1 MILRSQIM
9 HSPVETPLSAP
20 ALTGWRIPVAIIGG
34 SLLMALSGQIQIP
47 FWPVPMTMQVCATF
61 LLAGLAGGRLAAAMV
76 VAFLAEAAV
85 GLPVLAGGSG
95 GLAPLV
101 GPTGGYL
108 VGFVV
113 AAFLAGEWIRRRPGG
128 LVATAVP
135 MLVGLGVIY
144 FFGGL
149 WLAQFTGWAAVIS
162 AGVAPFLL
170 GDALKVLLAAS
181 VAVALRRLRRAA

>member
-1 MILRSQIM
+1 MKS
-9 HSPVETPLSAP
+9 SVEAPLSAP
-20 ALTGWRIPVAIIGG
+20 VLAGWRIPAAVIGG

-76 VAFLAEAAV
+76 AAFLAEAAI

-95 GLAPLV
+95 GVAPLV

-108 VGFVV
+108 LGFVV

-135 MLVGLGVIY
+135 MLAGLGVIY
-144 FFGGL
+144 LLGCL
-149 WLAQFTGWAAVIS
+149 WLAQFTGWAAVIP
-162 AGVAPFLL
+162 AGVAPFLI
-170 GDALKVLLAAS
+170 GDVLKVLLAAAMT
-181 VAVALRRLRRAA
+181 VTLRRIRRAA

>member
-1 MILRSQIM
+1 MS
-9 HSPVETPLSAP
+9 SPVEASSSAP
-20 ALTGWRIPVAIIGG
+20 ALAGWRIPAAIIGG

-61 LLAGLAGGRLAAAMV
+61 VLAGLAGGRLAAAMV
-76 VAFLAEAAV
+76 AAFLAEAAI

-95 GLAPLV
+95 GIAPLV

-108 VGFVV
+108 LGFAV

-128 LVATAVP
+128 LIATALP
-135 MLVGLGVIY
+135 MLAGLAVIY
-144 FFGGL
+144 ALGCLG
-149 WLAQFTGWAAVIS
+149 LAQFTGWSAVIA

-170 GDALKVLLAAS
+170 GDALKVLLAAA
-181 VAVALRRLRRAA
+181 VTVALRRVRRAA

>member
-1 MILRSQIM
+1 M
-9 HSPVETPLSAP
+9 HSPFETPVSTPVLA
-20 ALTGWRIPVAIIGG
+20 GWRIPAAIIGG
-34 SLLMALSGQIQIP
+34 SLLMALSAQITIP

-76 VAFLAEAAV
+76 VAYLVEATI

-95 GLAPLV
+95 GIAPLV

-108 VGFVV
+108 AGFAV

-128 LVATAVP
+128 LVGTVVP
-135 MLVGLGVIY
+135 MLAGLGVIY
-144 FFGGL
+144 ALGCL
-149 WLAQFTGWAAVIS
+149 WLAQFTGWSAVIA

-170 GDALKVLLAAS
+170 GDALKVLLAAA
-181 VAVALRRLRRAA
+181 VTVALRRLRRAA

>member
-1 MILRSQIM
+1 M
-9 HSPVETPLSAP
+9 HSPVETPLSAL
-20 ALTGWRIPVAIIGG
+20 AQTGWRIPAAIIGG
-34 SLLMALSGQIQIP
+34 SLLMAFSGQIQIP

-76 VAFLAEAAV
+76 ATFLAEAAV

-95 GLAPLV
+95 GLAPLM

-113 AAFLAGEWIRRRPGG
+113 AAFLAGEWIRRRPRGMI
-128 LVATAVP
+128 ATAVP
-135 MLVGLGVIY
+135 MLAGLAVVYLLGC
-144 FFGGL
+144 L

-170 GDALKVLLAAS
+170 GDALKVLLAAA
-181 VAVALRRLRRAA
+181 VTVALRRVRRAA

>member
-1 MILRSQIM
+1 MS
-9 HSPVETPLSAP
+9 SPVEASSSAP
-20 ALTGWRIPVAIIGG
+20 VLAGWRVPAAIIGG
-34 SLLMALSGQIQIP
+34 SLLMALSGQTQIP

-76 VAFLAEAAV
+76 AAFLAEAAV

-108 VGFVV
+108 LGFVV

-128 LVATAVP
+128 MVATAVP
-135 MLVGLGVIY
+135 MLAGLGVIY
-144 FFGGL
+144 LLGCL
-149 WLAQFTGWAAVIS
+149 WLAQFTGWSAVIP

-170 GDALKVLLAAS
+170 GDALKVLLAAA
-181 VAVALRRLRRAA
+181 VTVALRRIRRAA

>member
-1 MILRSQIM
+1 M
-9 HSPVETPLSAP
+9 HSPTEAPVSAP
-20 ALTGWRIPVAIIGG
+20 ILAGWRIPAAVIGG

-76 VAFLAEAAV
+76 ATFLAEAAI

-95 GLAPLV
+95 GIAPLV

-108 VGFVV
+108 LGFAV
-113 AAFLAGEWIRRRPGG
+113 AAFLAGEWIRHRPGG
-128 LVATAVP
+128 LAGTVVP
-135 MLVGLGVIY
+135 MLAGLAVIY
-144 FFGGL
+144 VLGAL
-149 WLAQFTGWAAVIS
+149 WLAQFTGWAAVIP

-170 GDALKVLLAAS
+170 GDALKVLLAAA
-181 VAVALRRLRRAA
+181 VTVALRRLRRAA

>member
-1 MILRSQIM
+1 M
-9 HSPVETPLSAP
+9 HSPVEAPLSTP
-20 ALTGWRIPVAIIGG
+20 VLTGWRVPAAIIGG
-34 SLLMALSGQIQIP
+34 TLLLALSAQIQIP
-47 FWPVPMTMQVCATF
+47 FWPVPMTMHVCATF

-76 VAFLAEAAV
+76 VAYMAEAAI

-95 GLAPLV
+95 GVATLV

-135 MLVGLGVIY
+135 MLAGLAVVYVLGC
-144 FFGGL
+144 L
-149 WLAQFTGWAAVIS
+149 WLAQFIGWAAVIS
-162 AGVAPFLL
+162 AGIERFVI
-170 GDALKVLLAAS
+170 GDALKVLLAA
-181 VAVALRRLRRAA
+181 AVTIALRRVRRAA